1 MSDFLSH
8 VPAKGKGKA
17 KAPAAAAT
25 STAEVTV
32 ELPEA
37 PPDPSLADLEASNPE
52 YCRLCRRAAII
63 AESTGF
69 EDVIAMDCVRRC
81 GVDRDGR
88 AVFLFQPA

>member
-8 VPAKGKGKA
+8 VPGKGKGKA

-37 PPDPSLADLEASNPE
+37 PPDPSLADLE
-52 YCRLCRRAAII
+52 
-63 AESTGF
+63 
-69 EDVIAMDCVRRC
+69 
-81 GVDRDGR
+81 
-88 AVFLFQPA
+88 

>member
-8 VPAKGKGKA
+8 VPGKGKGKA
-17 KAPAAAAT
+17 KAPATAAT

-69 EDVIAMDCVRRC
+69 EDIIAMDCVRRC
-81 GVDRDGR
+81 GVDNSRC
-88 AVFLFQPA
+88 